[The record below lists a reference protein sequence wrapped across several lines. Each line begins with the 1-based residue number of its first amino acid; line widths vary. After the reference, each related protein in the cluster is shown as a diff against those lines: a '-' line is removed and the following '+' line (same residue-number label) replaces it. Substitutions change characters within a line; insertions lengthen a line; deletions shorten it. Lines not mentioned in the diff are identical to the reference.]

1 MYFKSLNAE
10 TPSFHQNLL
19 YLCQYNIFKVSIL
32 LELLSKITNAIQLIA
47 EMLGSKD
54 GVDDQFVEMID
65 DLVVMSESDS
75 ELAEGLKW
83 IDLQSQRNG
92 LTFYEMA
99 MVILRKHMVE
109 RRAKDWLIDKINQR

>member
-1 MYFKSLNAE
+1 M
-10 TPSFHQNLL
+10 L

-32 LELLSKITNAIQLIA
+32 LESLSKIAIAIQLIV

-54 GVDDQFVEMID
+54 SIDDQFVEMLD

>member
-1 MYFKSLNAE
+1 
-10 TPSFHQNLL
+10 
-19 YLCQYNIFKVSIL
+19 VSIL
-32 LELLSKITNAIQLIA
+32 LESLSKIANAIQLPV

-54 GVDDQFVEMID
+54 SVDDQFVEMID

-83 IDLQSQRNG
+83 IDMQSQRNG

-99 MVILRKHMVE
+99 MIILRKHMVE
-109 RRAKDWLIDKINQR
+109 RRAKEWLMDKINQ

>member
-1 MYFKSLNAE
+1 M
-10 TPSFHQNLL
+10 
-19 YLCQYNIFKVSIL
+19 SIL
-32 LELLSKITNAIQLIA
+32 LESLSKIANAIQLPV

-54 GVDDQFVEMID
+54 SVDDQFVEMID

-99 MVILRKHMVE
+99 MIILRKHMVE
-109 RRAKDWLIDKINQR
+109 RRAKDWLIDKMNQ

>member
-1 MYFKSLNAE
+1 
-10 TPSFHQNLL
+10 
-19 YLCQYNIFKVSIL
+19 VSIP
-32 LELLSKITNAIQLIA
+32 LESLSKIANAIQFIV
-47 EMLGSKD
+47 EMLGSKES
-54 GVDDQFVEMID
+54 VDDQFVEMID

>member
-1 MYFKSLNAE
+1 
-10 TPSFHQNLL
+10 LL

-32 LELLSKITNAIQLIA
+32 LELLSKIANAIQLMV

-54 GVDDQFVEMID
+54 SVDDQFVEMID

>member
-1 MYFKSLNAE
+1 MLESQVFNRICL
-10 TPSFHQNLL
+10 SFVNII
-19 YLCQYNIFKVSIL
+19 YSKCQYCLNHYVKSQLL
-32 LELLSKITNAIQLIA
+32 LEHTA

-54 GVDDQFVEMID
+54 NVDDQFMEMID
-65 DLVVMSESDS
+65 DLVVMSEKDS

-99 MVILRKHMVE
+99 MIILRKHMVE
-109 RRAKDWLIDKINQR
+109 RRAKEWLREKISQ

>member
-1 MYFKSLNAE
+1 
-10 TPSFHQNLL
+10 
-19 YLCQYNIFKVSIL
+19 VSIL
-32 LELLSKITNAIQLIA
+32 LESLSKIANVIQLIV

-54 GVDDQFVEMID
+54 SVDDQFVEMLD

-109 RRAKDWLIDKINQR
+109 RRAKDWLIEKINQR

>member
-1 MYFKSLNAE
+1 
-10 TPSFHQNLL
+10 
-19 YLCQYNIFKVSIL
+19 VSIL
-32 LELLSKITNAIQLIA
+32 LESLSKIANAIQLIV
-47 EMLGSKD
+47 EMLGGKD
-54 GVDDQFVEMID
+54 SVDDQFVEMLD

>member
-1 MYFKSLNAE
+1 
-10 TPSFHQNLL
+10 
-19 YLCQYNIFKVSIL
+19 VSIL
-32 LELLSKITNAIQLIA
+32 LESLSKIANAIQLQV
-47 EMLGSKD
+47 EMLGSKES
-54 GVDDQFVEMID
+54 VDDQFVEMID

-109 RRAKDWLIDKINQR
+109 RRAKDWLMDKINQR

>member
-1 MYFKSLNAE
+1 
-10 TPSFHQNLL
+10 
-19 YLCQYNIFKVSIL
+19 VSIP
-32 LELLSKITNAIQLIA
+32 LESLSKIANAIQFIV
-47 EMLGSKD
+47 EMLGSKES
-54 GVDDQFVEMID
+54 VDDQFMEMID

>member
-1 MYFKSLNAE
+1 M
-10 TPSFHQNLL
+10 
-19 YLCQYNIFKVSIL
+19 SIL
-32 LELLSKITNAIQLIA
+32 LESLSKIANAIQLPV

-54 GVDDQFVEMID
+54 SVDDQFVEMID

-99 MVILRKHMVE
+99 MIILRKHMVE
-109 RRAKDWLIDKINQR
+109 RRAKDWLIDKINQY